1 LERNRQSARL
11 SRRRKKD
18 YLHMLE
24 SRLLCVQHDLH
35 RARLEHVCG
44 ATAELDAQ
52 RALLLAAMEPV
63 ASLQAVTADQE
74 AELQGAPPARHKIG
88 APAAFCA
95 LDLTRESAPLPH
107 THTHTDAANQLVD
120 RYGPNCPERCAAR
133 DFLFEV
139 LRRLL
144 LPPHLKFLLWLTHA
158 GLAEES
164 AESGGSGGGGGGG
177 GGGGKPPSA
186 LWAQLAAE
194 LGLSPEAA
202 GKLRLKLRST
212 LFARDLPLEAW
223 RLGAAAAYVQQ
234 LRAVVSLSAARAQ
247 AQLQAVRAILTPAQ
261 LIRFLA
267 WANDNPAIA
276 DTVMPA

>member
-1 LERNRQSARL
+1 
-11 SRRRKKD
+11 
-18 YLHMLE
+18 M
-24 SRLLCVQHDLH
+24 
-35 RARLEHVCG
+35 
-44 ATAELDAQ
+44 
-52 RALLLAAMEPV
+52 
-63 ASLQAVTADQE
+63 
-74 AELQGAPPARHKIG
+74 
-88 APAAFCA
+88 
-95 LDLTRESAPLPH
+95 
-107 THTHTDAANQLVD
+107 D

-177 GGGGKPPSA
+177 GGKPPSA

-212 LFARDLPLEAW
+212 LFARHLPLEAW
-223 RLGAAAAYVQQ
+223 RLGAAAAYVHQ

-267 WANDNPAIA
+267 WANDNPAVA